1 MEQIVTQSVA
11 SQRFNACLFGGFAA
25 LAMILAAIGI
35 YGVLAYSVNQRTR
48 EIGLRM
54 ALGAER
60 SDVLRLIL
68 RQGMTLAVAGMA
80 LGLAG
85 ALALTR
91 VLRSLLFGVSATD
104 PFTFVGIT
112 LLLTAVAFLACY
124 WPARRAA
131 RVDPMEAL
139 CYE

>member
-11 SQRFNACLFGGFAA
+11 SQRFNAGLFGGFAA

-139 CYE
+139 RYE

>member
-1 MEQIVTQSVA
+1 MKR
-11 SQRFNACLFGGFAA
+11 SQDRCLLMRIRWGSGWELETVGG
-25 LAMILAAIGI
+25 AMAMLLGAIGI

-112 LLLTAVAFLACY
+112 LLLTAVA
-124 WPARRAA
+124 
-131 RVDPMEAL
+131 
-139 CYE
+139 